1 MSNPRKFLTF
11 IVFSLLSIGLNAQ
24 ENKSNQLSYSFSYIT
39 PYLFLGEG
47 DIEFI
52 PTWLNFE
59 ANIHYKPF
67 DVISFTSGIFFLRDT
82 ETVPS
87 SYIETMIENNR
98 SYRAAE
104 SLLRIPLQV
113 NYHLVKAPEKTDS
126 YIKAVYTNGF
136 GFAKDIKY
144 ESDGTTTTSRST
156 SYLPSVGL
164 GIGAIF
170 LKHKKVGI
178 LLEGTFEKFL
188 RFGDFTEKTLFS
200 LKIGVI
206 I

>member
-1 MSNPRKFLTF
+1 MSEPFKILTF
-11 IVFSLLSIGLNAQ
+11 IALSLLSIGLLGQ
-24 ENKSNQLSYSFSYIT
+24 ENKAKQLSYSFSYIT
-39 PYLFLGEG
+39 PYLILGEG
-47 DIEFI
+47 DIEI
-52 PTWLNFE
+52 APMWLNFE

-67 DVISFTSGIFFLRDT
+67 DVISFSSGIFFLRGT

-87 SYIETMIENNR
+87 YHIETMIENNL

-104 SLLRIPLQV
+104 TLLRIPLQA

-136 GFAKDIKY
+136 GFAKDVQY

-156 SYLPSVGL
+156 SYFPSVGL

-170 LKHKKVGI
+170 LKHKTAGI

-188 RFGDFTEKTLFS
+188 RFGDFSEKTFFS

-206 I
+206 L

>member
-1 MSNPRKFLTF
+1 VTF
-11 IVFSLLSIGLNAQ
+11 ILFSLFSSGVIGQ
-24 ENKSNQLSYSFSYIT
+24 ETKSNQLSYSLSYIT
-39 PYLFLGEG
+39 PYLVLGEG
-47 DIEFI
+47 DIEFM
-52 PTWLNFE
+52 PSWLNFE

-67 DVISFTSGIFFLRDT
+67 DVISVSSGIFFLRST

-87 SYIETMIENNR
+87 HYIETMIENNR

-104 SLLRIPLQV
+104 SLLRIPLQI
-113 NYHLVKAPEKTDS
+113 NYHLVKAPKKTDS

-156 SYLPSVGL
+156 TYFPSVGL

-170 LKHKKVGI
+170 LKHKTVGI